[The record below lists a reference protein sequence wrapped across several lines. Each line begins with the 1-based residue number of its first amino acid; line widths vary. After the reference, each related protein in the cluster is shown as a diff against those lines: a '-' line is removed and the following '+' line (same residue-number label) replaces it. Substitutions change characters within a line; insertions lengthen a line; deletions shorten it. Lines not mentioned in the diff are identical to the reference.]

1 MFFVC
6 VFTFITA
13 VTHAQIVLHEATN
26 ITQTKATL
34 SADFSDLNN
43 EHGFQYKY
51 GTLPNID
58 EFSRTALSANSD
70 LVQINTT
77 SNAWS
82 ARTVKGWVESKS
94 NLAIG
99 ATSIMSTTI
108 NFSESTNITF
118 DWSVDSEEGIGIL
131 SFIVDGKKI
140 REISGAVEFTQVSYS
155 VEKGKHILQWQYKR
169 TATSNVGLDIGKVRN
184 INLQNTTEGKWVSVM
199 IWVR

>member
-82 ARTVKGWVESKS
+82 ARTVKG
-94 NLAIG
+94 
-99 ATSIMSTTI
+99 
-108 NFSESTNITF
+108 
-118 DWSVDSEEGIGIL
+118 
-131 SFIVDGKKI
+131 
-140 REISGAVEFTQVSYS
+140 
-155 VEKGKHILQWQYKR
+155 
-169 TATSNVGLDIGKVRN
+169 
-184 INLQNTTEGKWVSVM
+184 
-199 IWVR
+199 